1 MRRIPNFVLLR
12 AFEAAARLESFALAA
27 QELHRTPSAIS
38 HQIRE
43 LEQYFGCP
51 LFLRANRRVE
61 PTPQARRLLD
71 SLSRVFDVVEAACQE
86 VALAPQAQVLAVH
99 CSPSLATQWLGPRLA
114 DFARAH
120 ADVAIRLSTGAEPL
134 DLSRVREVDVA
145 ISYGHALERA
155 ELQTWPLGTERIAP
169 LCAPRLLQDD
179 PSPRSNQRRVAE
191 LVSRLPLIES
201 QLSPVNWSEWFG
213 ACGLQPRAGIRASFD
228 RAALGISAAVDG
240 MHKPGD
246 DWHREVFVEIGGL
259 LGSAGAGAAG
269 SFLSIIV
276 IGGTVFIFK
285 SPALSVAVGTGAISA
300 TAHAIDGG
308 DFYGKLV
315 AGKIYDQVAH
325 LMKR

>member
-86 VALAPQAQVLAVH
+86 VALAPQAQVLAVY
-99 CSPSLATQWLGPRLA
+99 CAPSLATQWLGPRLA

-134 DLSRVREVDVA
+134 DLARVREVDVT
-145 ISYGHALERA
+145 ISYGHALERS
-155 ELQTWPLGTERIAP
+155 ELRTWPLGAERIAP
-169 LCAPRLLQDD
+169 LCAPSLLRGGPASADGGQ
-179 PSPRSNQRRVAE
+179 PPGSLPPRMAEVVAQ
-191 LVSRLPLIES
+191 LPLIES
-201 QLSPVNWSEWFG
+201 QLNPVNWGEWFA
-213 ACGLQPRAGIRASFD
+213 ACGLQPRGGTRASFD

-240 MHKPGD
+240 MGVVLESTRLAARELRRGDLVELGGPGLP
-246 DWHREVFVEIGGL
+246 VFERPL
-259 LGSAGAGAAG
+259 H
-269 SFLSIIV
+269 FLSCRRGEAAQPRIAAFREWLLAQAAAD
-276 IGGTVFIFK
+276 G
-285 SPALSVAVGTGAISA
+285 SSA
-300 TAHAIDGG
+300 A
-308 DFYGKLV
+308 
-315 AGKIYDQVAH
+315 
-325 LMKR
+325 

>member
-86 VALAPQAQVLAVH
+86 VALEPQAQVLAVH

-155 ELQTWPLGTERIAP
+155 ELQNWPLGNERIAP
-169 LCAPRLLQDD
+169 LCAPNLLQDA

-191 LVSRLPLIES
+191 LISRLPLIES

-240 MHKPGD
+240 MGVVLESTRLAERELRRGELVELTAPGLP
-246 DWHREVFVEIGGL
+246 VFERSL
-259 LGSAGAGAAG
+259 H
-269 SFLSIIV
+269 FLSCRRGEAAQPRIAA
-276 IGGTVFIFK
+276 FRDWLL
-285 SPALSVAVGTGAISA
+285 AQAAAADASA
-300 TAHAIDGG
+300 A
-308 DFYGKLV
+308 
-315 AGKIYDQVAH
+315 
-325 LMKR
+325 